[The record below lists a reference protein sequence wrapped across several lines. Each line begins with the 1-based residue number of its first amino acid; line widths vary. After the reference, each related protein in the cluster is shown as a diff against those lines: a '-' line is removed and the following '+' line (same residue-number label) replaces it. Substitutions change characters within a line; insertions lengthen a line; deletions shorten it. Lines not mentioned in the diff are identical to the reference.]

1 MIRTVLASLAVAAAA
16 SVGALVPMPPG
27 ATPTA
32 PEPATS
38 MAPAGAREPL
48 AGKVV
53 VIDPGHQLG
62 NHRFPDEINRLVPA
76 GGFRKPCNTTG
87 TSTNGGFPESTF
99 TWQVAK
105 VLQHRLRRMG
115 ATVIM
120 TRHSN
125 RLDRWGPCVD
135 ERGRRGNGRAD
146 LKVSIHG
153 DGSYSGGHGFHVIA
167 PADVRPTRDTHR
179 ASQRLARSLKRALEA
194 RGLPAADYV
203 AGGDGLDLRHDLGTL
218 NLSDMPTVMVELG
231 NMRSPIDA
239 RRMTTSRGRSS
250 YALGLSRGIRTF
262 LR

>member
-1 MIRTVLASLAVAAAA
+1 MLASLAVAAAA
-16 SVGALVPMPPG
+16 LVGALAPMPPG
-27 ATPTA
+27 ATPTT
-32 PEPATS
+32 PVPATS
-38 MAPAGAREPL
+38 AAHGPAA
-48 AGKVV
+48 AGKPLSGKVI

-62 NHRFPDEINRLVPA
+62 NSRFPSEINRLVPA

-87 TSTNGGFPESTF
+87 TSTDDGHPEATF

-105 VLQHRLRRMG
+105 VLKRRLRALG
-115 ATVIM
+115 ARVIM

-135 ERGRRGNGRAD
+135 KRGRLGNGTAD

-167 PADVRPTRDTHR
+167 PADVRPTRDTYR
-179 ASQRLARSLKRALEA
+179 SSKRLAKSVKRALKA
-194 RGLPAADYV
+194 RRLPVANYI
-203 AGGDGLDLRHDLGTL
+203 AGGDGLDFRHDLGTL

-239 RRMTTSRGRSS
+239 RKMTTKRGRSS
-250 YALGLSRGIRTF
+250 YALGLSSSIRTF
-262 LR
+262 LS